1 MDLGR
6 QRNLRTVVLVSP
18 HFPPS
23 SLAGV
28 HRARHLAKH
37 LPAHGWWP
45 IVLRVDEAQYEETA
59 DPALAALVPREVEQI
74 RVGAAPASVARRFGI
89 GDVGLRGLW
98 PLRRALAQIAAR
110 RDLKAVVIT
119 GSPFYPMLL
128 SGFIRHRLDLPVVL
142 DFQDPWVSAE
152 GASRAMWSKGAVA
165 HRLAVALEP
174 KAVRGAAFI
183 TSVSER
189 QNDELAQRN
198 PRWRRERMAAIPIGG
213 DPEDFLAMREA
224 PPGPRLDPSFVNLSY
239 VGAFLPRAQPLA
251 RVLFAALGDLRRAEP
266 RVAER
271 LRLQFVGSSND
282 PGGHADYR
290 VRALALEQG
299 VGDLIVETPQ
309 RVAYLEALALLAQ
322 SQGLLLIGSDEP
334 HYTASKIYAALMS
347 GVPYLSLYHSASS
360 AHQILLHA
368 GGGVAV
374 DFSDSVELEAR
385 RPVLTDALRRLVC
398 APEQFGRANPA
409 AYEPY
414 SARNVAKRFA
424 EVLDGLVA

>member
-1 MDLGR
+1 MDLR
-6 QRNLRTVVLVSP
+6 RPRNLRTVILVSP

-59 DPALAALVPREVEQI
+59 DPALAALVPGDVEQI
-74 RVGAAPASVARRFGI
+74 RVGAAPASMARRFGI

-98 PLRRALAQIAAR
+98 PLRRALAEIAAR
-110 RDLKAVVIT
+110 RDPKAVLIT

-128 SGFIRHRLDLPVVL
+128 SSFIRRRLDLPAVL

-152 GASRAMWSKGAVA
+152 SASRSVWSKGGVA
-165 HRLAVALEP
+165 HRLAVVLEP
-174 KAVRGAAFI
+174 QAVRGAAFI

-198 PRWRRERMAAIPIGG
+198 PGWPRELMAAIPIGG
-213 DPEDFLAMREA
+213 DPEDFAALRAA
-224 PPGPRLDPSFVNLSY
+224 PPAPRLDPKFVNLSY
-239 VGAFLPRAQPLA
+239 VGAVLPRAQPLV
-251 RVLFAALGDLRRAEP
+251 RVLFEALGDLRRSEP

-271 LRLQFVGSSND
+271 LRLQFVGSSNN
-282 PGGHADYR
+282 PSGHADSR
-290 VRALALEQG
+290 VRALAQELG
-299 VGDLIVETPQ
+299 VGDLVVETPQ
-309 RVAYLEALALLAQ
+309 RVAYLEALAVLAQ

-360 AHQILLHA
+360 AHQILVRA

-374 DFSDSVELEAR
+374 DFSDSVELAAR
-385 RPVLTDALRRLVC
+385 RPVLADALRRLVC
-398 APEQFGRANPA
+398 APEPFGRADPA

-414 SARNVAKRFA
+414 SAHNVARRFA
-424 EVLDGLVA
+424 HVLDRLAA